1 MGTCTLSINTERTLR
16 VQTGKS
22 LLATLADQKV
32 FLATACGGRGFCG
45 LCRVKVR
52 HGGGQVTEREMK
64 RLGEDLLRQGWRL
77 ACQIAVD
84 ESDLAIEVAPEI
96 LKKGQFEAVCSG
108 IEDLTHDVRRLRLEL
123 QTPPTISFVPGQY
136 IQFRCPP
143 YPGNPDEVSR
153 EYSIASDPAQSHAV
167 ELIMRRVPKG
177 ICTTY
182 CFEGLKVG
190 DPVTF
195 SGPHGDFRLSDSHA
209 PMVFVAGGSGMAP
222 FVSILHHMANTR
234 SDRKATLFFGGN
246 RSKDLYL
253 LDEMW
258 RFEAR
263 LPGFRFVPV
272 VARDGD
278 ESGWTGQTGLVTEAI
293 QRTYS
298 DLTGHE
304 GYLCGPPGMID
315 ASLGVLSRLRIPQ
328 DKIYYDKFL

>member
-1 MGTCTLSINTERTLR
+1 MSTCNIEINAERKLR
-16 VQTGKS
+16 VHTDRS
-22 LLATLADQKV
+22 LLATLADQKI
-32 FLATACGGRGFCG
+32 FLATACGGHGFCG
-45 LCRVKVR
+45 LCRVRVR
-52 HGGGQVTEREMK
+52 QGGGPATERETK

-77 ACQIAVD
+77 ACQIIV
-84 ESDLAIEVAPEI
+84 ESDLSIEVSADV
-96 LKKGQFEAVCSG
+96 LKKGQFKAACSG

-143 YPGNPDEVSR
+143 YPGSPEEVSR
-153 EYSIASDPAQSHAV
+153 EYSIASDPAQAHAI

-195 SGPHGDFRLSDSHA
+195 SGPHGDFQLSDSNA
-209 PMVFVAGGSGMAP
+209 PMIFVAGGSGMAP

-246 RSKDLYL
+246 RPKDLYL
-253 LDEMW
+253 LDEMR

-272 VARDGD
+272 VAKDGD
-278 ESGWTGQTGLVTEAI
+278 ESGWTGQTGLVTEAV

-298 DLTGHE
+298 SLAGYE
-304 GYLCGPPGMID
+304 GYLCGPPAMID
-315 ASLGVLSRLRIPQ
+315 ASVGVLARLQIAQ